1 MGTALG
7 TGAAVSGHAKGSCLI
22 CQHDDR
28 AEIDQAIA
36 DAEPYASIADR
47 FGLSKTTIF
56 DHKAR
61 GHVPDDVIAD
71 GAAALMADGL
81 LSKLQK
87 IEKDA
92 RSIQRRA
99 ERAGDLKAAIAAVG
113 QLVRLVEVAARITGR
128 IQEGGLSVEFKLDEE
143 AAVRVARVFL
153 QKRGLLP
160 APPAIE
166 AQKVEP

>member
-1 MGTALG
+1 MNSYGTATPKRTPG
-7 TGAAVSGHAKGSCLI
+7 CGI
-22 CQHDDR
+22 CEHEDR
-28 AEIDQAIA
+28 RRSTRRSRTAN
-36 DAEPYASIADR
+36 PTRSIADR
-47 FGLSKTTIF
+47 FGLSKTVVG
-56 DHKAR
+56 DHKA
-61 GHVPDDVIAD
+61 HVPAEVISD

-81 LSKLQK
+81 LAKLQK

-99 ERAGDLKAAIAAVG
+99 ERAGDLKTAIAAVG

-128 IQEGGLSVEFKLDEE
+128 IGQEGGLSVEFKLDEE